1 MWPYNPVAHGWPC
14 HGHLMKTRYLT
25 SPISSAKNYR
35 FPALHGLVLHSHVL
49 EASYSSVSVI
59 MVKQVEIQWYGK
71 FNVNI
76 VNMFLQL
83 PFLIDLFSFFFADTD
98 SRAGNA

>member
-25 SPISSAKNYR
+25 SPITSAKNYC

-49 EASYSSVSVI
+49 EASYSSD
-59 MVKQVEIQWYGK
+59 GTR
-71 FNVNI
+71 NRA
-76 VNMFLQL
+76 
-83 PFLIDLFSFFFADTD
+83 FFDNLVMNRT
-98 SRAGNA
+98 SK